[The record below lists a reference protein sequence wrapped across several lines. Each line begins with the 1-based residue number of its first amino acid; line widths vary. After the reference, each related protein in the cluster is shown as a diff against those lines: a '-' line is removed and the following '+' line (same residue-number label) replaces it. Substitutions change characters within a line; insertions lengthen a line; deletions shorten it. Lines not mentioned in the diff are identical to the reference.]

1 MANVLFTT
9 YCNRTCKYCFA
20 KGKVD
25 FGQERGDS
33 SKNLSMENLE
43 TIINFY
49 KRSQLSRFVVL
60 GGEPTLHP
68 NFNQMIDRILSE
80 KDFEALVIFSNGL
93 MPDDVL
99 TFLSNHTD
107 PRLGIALNLNN
118 RDNHSQSEWT
128 RVNNTM
134 KALGKK
140 VGLGVNIY
148 KPGQDYD
155 YLIEAIKEYD
165 LQHHVRAGLTHPV
178 VGSKNIYA
186 RQNDFPA
193 IATDLL
199 NFAEK
204 AFNNDIN
211 FSFDCGFQFC
221 MFSLDQHKELLR
233 FGVKFRSLC
242 TPIIDIGPDLAVW
255 RCFPLLNDVVGH
267 LNDFKLRKHI
277 IDSFE
282 KKYLAFKRMGNRME
296 CPQCIYRKNELC
308 SGGCLART
316 IKSFHR

>member
-9 YCNRTCKYCFA
+9 YCNRNCKYCFA

-25 FGQERGDS
+25 LGQEQGDP
-33 SKNLSMENLE
+33 SKNLNMENLE
-43 TIINFY
+43 TIIHFY
-49 KRSQLSRFVVL
+49 KQSQLDRFVVL
-60 GGEPTLHP
+60 GGEPTLNP
-68 NFNQMIDRILSE
+68 DFKQMIDRILLE
-80 KDFEALVIFSNGL
+80 KDFKALVIFTNGL

-99 TFLSNHTD
+99 TYLSNHDD

-118 RDNHSQSEWT
+118 QNNHSPSEWT

-134 KALGKK
+134 KALGKR

-155 YLIEAIKEYD
+155 YLIEAVKAYGLKPHI
-165 LQHHVRAGLTHPV
+165 RAGLTHPV

-186 RQNDFPA
+186 RQDDFPA
-193 IATDLL
+193 IAADLVG
-199 NFAEK
+199 FAEK
-204 AFNNDIN
+204 AFQNDIN

-233 FGVKFRSLC
+233 FGVKFRSVC
-242 TPIIDIGPDLAVW
+242 TPIIDIGPDLGVW
-255 RCFPLLNDVVGH
+255 RCFPLLNDVAGQ
-267 LNDFKLRKHI
+267 LDDFKRRKRI
-277 IDSFE
+277 IDAFE
-282 KKYLAFKRMGNRME
+282 KKYRSFQRMGNMLE

-316 IKSFHR
+316 IRSFHR